1 MVEQLSNRPLFQRIL
16 GSEFEQ
22 LPEPIRSLHAVTT
35 LTLAEGRCTVTRGGN
50 VLARLLARLL
60 SLPPDCRDGKIQLV
74 MRRRDELEVWVRT
87 IAGRRFVSTLRQ
99 SGPGQVTERIGPVD
113 FDFALRPGATELAMS
128 LRAVRVFGLSLP
140 QRLWPRITA
149 RETVADGRFRF
160 DIVTSLPGIGQ
171 IVAYSGTLAA
181 IEDRAGAFAG
191 RPVVLFDGICNL
203 CNRSV
208 NFLLRWDHEGG
219 SGTQRCSPIPDVGFC
234 GVTACP
240 RATTTPSLCSMA
252 IRCSASRR
260 QSCTLLDAWAGHGA
274 SSAPSRWSL
283 RRSVTGLTIL
293 SPATATGLWGR
304 ARVAGFQHPRSES
317 GSSCDLLTG
326 AAQQFP
332 TECVTS
338 VTRVFTASL
347 NA

>member
-128 LRAVRVFGLSLP
+128 LRAVRVFGWSLP
-140 QRLWPRITA
+140 QRLRPRITA

-160 DIVTSLPGIGQ
+160 DIVTSLPGIGP
-171 IVAYSGTLAA
+171 IVAYGGTLAA
-181 IEDRAGAFAG
+181 IEDRTGAVAG

-208 NFLLRWDHEGG
+208 NFLLRWDREGG
-219 SGTQRCSPIPDVGFC
+219 
-234 GVTACP
+234 
-240 RATTTPSLCSMA
+240 
-252 IRCSASRR
+252 IRYSAMQSEPGRR
-260 QSCTLLDAWAGHGA
+260 L
-274 SSAPSRWSL
+274 L
-283 RRSVTGLTIL
+283 RRHGLSKVDYDSFVVLDGDKVLCKSAAIL
-293 SPATATGLWGR
+293 HLVGYLGWPWRLVGAFSIVPQAISDWAYDLVARNRYRLMGTRTSCRVPTLEERGR
-304 ARVAGFQHPRSES
+304 FLV
-317 GSSCDLLTG
+317 
-326 AAQQFP
+326 
-332 TECVTS
+332 
-338 VTRVFTASL
+338 
-347 NA
+347 

>member
-74 MRRRDELEVWVRT
+74 MRRRGELEVWVRT

-219 SGTQRCSPIPDVGFC
+219 IRYSAMQSDPGRRLLRRHGLPKGDYDSFVVLDGDKVLCKSAAILHLVGCLGWPWRLVGAFSI
-234 GVTACP
+234 VP
-240 RATTTPSLCSMA
+240 QA
-252 IRCSASRR
+252 IRDWTYDLVARNR
-260 QSCTLLDAWAGHGA
+260 YRLMGTRTSC
-274 SSAPSRWSL
+274 
-283 RRSVTGLTIL
+283 
-293 SPATATGLWGR
+293 
-304 ARVAGFQHPRSES
+304 RV
-317 GSSCDLLTG
+317 
-326 AAQQFP
+326 P
-332 TECVTS
+332 TPEERERFLV
-338 VTRVFTASL
+338 
-347 NA
+347 